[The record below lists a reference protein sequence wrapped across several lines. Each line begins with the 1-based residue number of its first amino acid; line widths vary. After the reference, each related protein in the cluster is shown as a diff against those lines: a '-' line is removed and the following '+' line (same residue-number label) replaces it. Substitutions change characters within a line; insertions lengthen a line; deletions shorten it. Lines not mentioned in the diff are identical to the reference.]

1 MEKGKMALFEFAFF
15 SCFDVSIS
23 FLAKHLAAP
32 EPWDFGLHTPKHYPI
47 LKNYLEQTFRK
58 VLSEGKILYKDDNSF
73 CTFNTGLVT
82 PNLEP
87 IYALFDK
94 NTVSIHTPY
103 HFKAFLKRSD
113 EELLNI
119 FNGELPDRANY
130 FEHPEDLIFNPNC
143 ELIAQVDHIIGDEK
157 NKNRLPES
165 FRKLPNDEMIRRLDG
180 AIEECKKRVRA
191 NYTLAVPQFYNE
203 RIQLLL
209 PLNLTSRTSNP
220 DLALVVSR
228 VSDGANVYTA
238 RTCLTLRM
246 AYNNARLIIKPQSSW
261 LHP

>member
-1 MEKGKMALFEFAFF
+1 MEKGKRALFEFAFF
-15 SCFDVSIS
+15 SHFDTSIE
-23 FLAKHLAAP
+23 FLAERLAAP
-32 EPWDFGLHTPKHYPI
+32 EPWDFELHTLKRYSI
-47 LKNYLEQTFRK
+47 LKNYLEHTFRK
-58 VLSEGKILYKDDNSF
+58 VRSEGKILHKDDNSF

-94 NTVSIHTPY
+94 NTVQSQTPY

-113 EELLNI
+113 RELLEI

-143 ELIAQVDHIIGDEK
+143 ELIAQVDHIIGDEE
-157 NKNRLPES
+157 NKKRLPES
-165 FRKLPNDEMIRRLDG
+165 FQKLPNDEIIRRLDG
-180 AIEECKKRVRA
+180 AIEECKKRIRT

-203 RIQLLL
+203 KIQLLL
-209 PLNLTSRTSNP
+209 PLNLTSSTSNP